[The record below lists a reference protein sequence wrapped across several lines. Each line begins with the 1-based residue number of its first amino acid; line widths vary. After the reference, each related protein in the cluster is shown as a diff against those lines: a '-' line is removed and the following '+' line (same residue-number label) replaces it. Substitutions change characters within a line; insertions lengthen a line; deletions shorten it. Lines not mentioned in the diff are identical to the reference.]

1 MKKVLSL
8 LLAVL
13 FALTL
18 CACNL
23 RPSDGNGASEQKL
36 VYGEKY
42 MSSGSINGKS
52 YFEHYVLFE
61 DDGYADYYYKT
72 VYQDTGKK
80 YHYKITCRYEIVDDG
95 VVCLFYDSAKIY
107 SDDNTTVIEDLDR
120 FTRTFIFS
128 ENVLLRATSDGY
140 TYFFRESYA
149 ENEIPNFGSEG

>member
-42 MSSGSINGKS
+42 MSSGSINN
-52 YFEHYVLFE
+52 ENDHEQYVVFE
-61 DDGYADYYYKT
+61 DDGYADYYYKS
-72 VYQDTGKK
+72 VYIDNSNK

-95 VVCLFYDSAKIY
+95 IVCLFYDSAKIY
-107 SDDNTTVIEDLDR
+107 SDDNTTDIEDLDR
-120 FTRTFIFS
+120 FTKTFIFS
-128 ENVLLRATSDGY
+128 ENVLLRQDAGEY
-140 TYFFRESYA
+140 YFRESYA